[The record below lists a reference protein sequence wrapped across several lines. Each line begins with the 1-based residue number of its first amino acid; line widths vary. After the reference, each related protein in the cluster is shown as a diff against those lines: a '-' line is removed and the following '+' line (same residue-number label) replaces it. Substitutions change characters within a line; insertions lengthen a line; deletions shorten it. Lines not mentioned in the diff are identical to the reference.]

1 MPIVAVER
9 DGILYAL
16 REKTGTQS
24 ELSNIWLMEVEKDAL
39 RCFWNDYELTI
50 SMPEGKAEQL
60 GASREQV
67 ADLSFA
73 GRGAGGGSYVH

>member
-1 MPIVAVER
+1 
-9 DGILYAL
+9 
-16 REKTGTQS
+16 
-24 ELSNIWLMEVEKDAL
+24 MEVEKDAL

-73 GRGAGGGSYVH
+73 DGALTAVHMLSLIHI